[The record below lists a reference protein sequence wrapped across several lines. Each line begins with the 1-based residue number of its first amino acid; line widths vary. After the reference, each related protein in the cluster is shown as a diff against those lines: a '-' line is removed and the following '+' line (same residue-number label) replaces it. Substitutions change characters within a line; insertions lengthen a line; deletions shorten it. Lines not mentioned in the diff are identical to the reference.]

1 MFSGVKPE
9 RTLRIMNKDIL
20 TNQIGAKSG
29 DPFDKSEDENGKNKS
44 KKLILRKRGQQK
56 IDFGADRVDILE
68 EGDSTSL
75 MVRMKM
81 IEE

>member
-20 TNQIGAKSG
+20 SNQIGAKSG

>member
-20 TNQIGAKSG
+20 SNQIGAKSG

-44 KKLILRKRGQQK
+44 KKLILRKRGQ
-56 IDFGADRVDILE
+56 
-68 EGDSTSL
+68 
-75 MVRMKM
+75 
-81 IEE
+81 